1 MLGHQI
7 LLLPQ
12 AAECQVV
19 TSCLLLQL
27 GSFPTLS
34 FLRQTIELLGA
45 SVPPFIFFFLC
56 PCFSVAMHVSCPCDC
71 AQHSSLSEPTCCRLQ
86 MLQTKPIAMEK
97 EDLLYF
103 SLFTLCPVPALPGL
117 LHESLSCVKAW
128 SSRSFRSCLHVPFF
142 INPRAILAPALE
154 QAHLPLGIHLLF
166 HEQLLLVSSSF
177 RNTYT

>member
-1 MLGHQI
+1 MSSCHKLPTAPTRQLSYPF
-7 LLLPQ
+7 LLKTNDR
-12 AAECQVV
+12 ATWSIC
-19 TSCLLLQL
+19 TSLH
-27 GSFPTLS
+27 
-34 FLRQTIELLGA
+34 
-45 SVPPFIFFFLC
+45 FFFLC

-71 AQHSSLSEPTCCRLQ
+71 AQHSSLSEPTCCRIQ
-86 MLQTKPIAMEK
+86 TLQTKPIAMEK

-142 INPRAILAPALE
+142 INLRTILAPALE

-166 HEQLLLVSSSF
+166 HEQLFLISSF
-177 RNTYT
+177 RNTYI